1 MCSLKIHDNVL
12 LSRVP
17 NECEHNSLYAGKVKP
32 VNKIHAQS
40 CKINTSKIKVQSS
53 NLNNKVPERLQRC
66 SGIEVHIK

>member
-40 CKINTSKIKVQSS
+40 CKIKVQSS